1 MIMNKW
7 VKIAVTVGVVLLSAV
22 VGMQFGLMMEDG
34 NILGEMAWNVNLPE
48 VTGIV
53 FAIAAASSCMIYF
66 NEDKK

>member
-7 VKIAVTVGVVLLSAV
+7 VKIAITVGVVLLSAV

-53 FAIAAASSCMIYF
+53 FAIAAASGCMIYF

>member
-1 MIMNKW
+1 MNKW
-7 VKIAVTVGVVLLSAV
+7 VKIAITVGVVLLSVV

-53 FAIAAASSCMIYF
+53 FAIAAASGCTIYF